1 MHDIFF
7 YVYKCVEQ
15 SAGQSEEFLKADLL
29 ILDIFADDV
38 EIRFDQFLYT
48 NKRSLIDYKC
58 SVIAI
63 FSSSTKL
70 NRNDPKQE
78 SLYLRT
84 KAESIC
90 SREDNSLCDLYELF
104 IIF

>member
-1 MHDIFF
+1 MHDIF
-7 YVYKCVEQ
+7 YVYKCVDEQ

-78 SLYLRT
+78 RKFVLT
-84 KAESIC
+84 
-90 SREDNSLCDLYELF
+90 N
-104 IIF
+104 